1 MAILNL
7 EGPPTGH
14 SGASLTS
21 WLSRLQANLDS
32 FARAISATV
41 DTLRAM
47 RQLAGVTIQWQW
59 SDVTDTTVDP
69 GASMMRG
76 NNINVNVI
84 TQISVS
90 NTDLFGRLLDG
101 SELGSIRIG
110 DFWVVADTSG
120 PVWFYYTLDSA
131 IVPMDGGAWFQLNV
145 TPVAGQSGN
154 PGAGNFMENKW
165 LPDIA

>member
-1 MAILNL
+1 MAEFTREN
-7 EGPPTGH
+7 PPTGM
-14 SGASLTS
+14 SGASLTA
-21 WLSRLQANLDS
+21 WLSRLTDNVES
-32 FARAISATV
+32 FAKAISETV

-47 RQLAGVTIQWQW
+47 RQLNGITIQWQW

-69 GASMMRG
+69 GASMMRA
-76 NNINVNVI
+76 NNINVNVA

-101 SELGSIRIG
+101 SELDSIRVG

-120 PVWFYYTLDSA
+120 TVWFYYTLDTA
-131 IVPMDGGAWFQLNV
+131 ILPMDGGTWFQLNL

-154 PGAGNFMENKW
+154 PGAGSFMENKW
-165 LPDIA
+165 LPDIS